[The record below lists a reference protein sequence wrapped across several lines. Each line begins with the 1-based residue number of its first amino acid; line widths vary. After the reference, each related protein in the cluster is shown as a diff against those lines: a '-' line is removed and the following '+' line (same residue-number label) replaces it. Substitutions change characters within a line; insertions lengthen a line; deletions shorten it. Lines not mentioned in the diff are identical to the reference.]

1 MDLGEYPRLL
11 VDDLKIEE
19 NARVIVELAK
29 EHGIGVTGVTK
40 ATCGDPGV
48 ARAMIR
54 GGVTSIG
61 ESRVLNI
68 KRLRSEGLDADIL
81 LLRTPM
87 ASEVDEVI
95 DVADISLNSEM
106 GILGLLNAEAEKR
119 EKVHKVVPM
128 VEMGDLRE
136 GFPPEELFQVLEPI
150 TRMKGL
156 SLHGLGM
163 NLACFGGVVP
173 TSEKVE
179 EFEEMVED
187 VEDRLGMD
195 LEMISSGN
203 SANIPLL
210 TEGHS
215 HGRTNNL
222 RIGEGILLGLETV
235 NRTAIPGT
243 HQDAFVLEA
252 EIIEKK
258 SKPSKPQ
265 GTVSQNA
272 FGEIPSFEDRGEM
285 VRGIAAV
292 GRQDAI
298 LEDLVPIE
306 EDLEVLGGSSDH
318 LLLDMEGSGKDVGDH
333 VRFIPAYGALVH
345 LCTSEYVNKVHF

>member
-1 MDLGEYPRLL
+1 MGEYPRLL
-11 VDDLKIEE
+11 IDDKKIEE
-19 NARVIVELAK
+19 NTRTVVELAQRQ
-29 EHGIGVTGVTK
+29 GIEVTGVTK
-40 ATCGDPGV
+40 ASCGDPRI

-54 GGVTSIG
+54 GGVASIG
-61 ESRVLNI
+61 ESRVQNI
-68 KRLRSEGLDADIL
+68 MRLRSEGIDAEML

-87 ASEVDEVI
+87 ASEAGEVVE
-95 DVADISLNSEM
+95 VADISLNSEM
-106 GILGLLNAEAEKR
+106 SVLGLLNAEAEKR
-119 EKVHKVVPM
+119 GKVHKVVPM

-136 GFPPEELFQVLEPI
+136 GFPRDDILQIVEPI
-150 TRMKGL
+150 TNMKGL
-156 SLHGLGM
+156 SLHGMGM

-173 TSEKVE
+173 TDEKVE
-179 EFEEMVED
+179 EFEELVED
-187 VEDRLGMD
+187 VENRIGME

-210 TEGHS
+210 TEGHA

-272 FGEIPSFEDRGEM
+272 FGETPSFKDRGQM

-298 LEDLVPIE
+298 LEDLAPI
-306 EDLEVLGGSSDH
+306 DGGIEVLGGSSDH
-318 LLLDMEGSGKDVGDH
+318 LLLDMDGSVKDVGDH
-333 VRFIPAYGALVH
+333 VSFIPAYGALVH
-345 LCTSEYVNKVHF
+345 LFTSAYVNKVHI